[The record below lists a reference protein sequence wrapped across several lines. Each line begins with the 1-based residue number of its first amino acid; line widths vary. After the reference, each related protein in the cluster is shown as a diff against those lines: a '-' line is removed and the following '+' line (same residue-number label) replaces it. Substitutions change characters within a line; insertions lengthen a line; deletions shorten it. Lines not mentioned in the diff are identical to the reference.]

1 MNIIYCI
8 NCGVKLAESEK
19 SCPLCKTA
27 VYHPEIKQAEVQ
39 SLYPKNKIPKPTSNS
54 KALNGAIII
63 MFLIPFIVCFL
74 ADVQINGELEWF
86 GFVAGALA
94 VGYIIFALPFW
105 FKKRNPVIFI
115 PCGFI
120 ATGLY
125 LLYINLV
132 TNGDWFLTFAFPV
145 TGGICMIVSAMVT
158 LFTYLKKGK
167 LYITGGAFVLFGG
180 FMLLVEFLM
189 DKTFD
194 YRFIGWSIYPLAVFV
209 LVGSLLIY
217 LGINRSAR
225 EMMERK
231 LFF

>member
-1 MNIIYCI
+1 MYCI

-19 SCPLCKTA
+19 SCPLCNTA
-27 VYHPEIKQAEVQ
+27 VYHPEIKQPVV
-39 SLYPKNKIPKPTSNS
+39 SPLYPQNTPPKTTSNS
-54 KALNGAIII
+54 KVLNGVIII
-63 MFLIPFIVCFL
+63 MFLVPLIVCFL
-74 ADVQINGELEWF
+74 ADVQINGKLEWF

-94 VGYIIFALPFW
+94 VGYIVFALPLW
-105 FKKRNPVIFI
+105 FEKRNPVIFV
-115 PCGFI
+115 PCGFL

-125 LLYINLV
+125 LLYINFV

-145 TGGICMIVSAMVT
+145 TGGICIIVSAMVT
-158 LFTYLKKGK
+158 LFYYLKKGK

-180 FMLLVEFLM
+180 FMLLTEFLM
-189 DKTFD
+189 DMTFKI
-194 YRFIGWSIYPLAVFV
+194 RFMGWSIYPLAVLV
-209 LVGSLLIY
+209 LVGGLLIY

>member
-1 MNIIYCI
+1 MYCI

-19 SCPLCKTA
+19 SCPLCNTT
-27 VYHPEIKQAEVQ
+27 VYHPEIKQPTV
-39 SLYPKNKIPKPTSNS
+39 SPLYPKNITPKTTSNS
-54 KALNGAIII
+54 KVLNGAVII
-63 MFLIPFIVCFL
+63 MFLIPLIVCFL
-74 ADVQINGELEWF
+74 VDIQINGKLEWF
-86 GFVAGALA
+86 GFVAGALS
-94 VGYIIFALPFW
+94 VGYIIFALPLW
-105 FKKRNPVIFI
+105 FKKRNPVIFV

-125 LLYINLV
+125 LLYINFV

-145 TGGICMIVSAMVT
+145 TGGICIIVSAMVT
-158 LFTYLKKGK
+158 LFYYLKKGK

-180 FMLLVEFLM
+180 FTLLIEFLM
-189 DKTFD
+189 DMTFNL
-194 YRFIGWSIYPLAVFV
+194 RFMGWSIYPLVV
-209 LVGSLLIY
+209 LVLIGGLLIY